1 MPQNIN
7 LNVSPYYDDFDEKKN
22 YHRVLFKP
30 GTSIQARELTTLQ
43 SILQNQIEKF
53 GKHFFKDGAM
63 VIPGNIAFD
72 SNYTCIE
79 INSVHLG
86 IPVVEYLNNLKGKF
100 IKGQT
105 SNIVAQVENIVDEN
119 TSERGNN
126 TLYIKY
132 KSSSQSNFI
141 NSKFIDGEN
150 LIIQEDIEYS
160 LGVIRANNTIATT
173 ISNNCNSVGSAV
185 KISSG
190 VYFIRGFFLNIDPQ
204 TLILEQYSNK
214 PSYRVGLGIKE
225 SFAMASNE
233 YNDLLDNSQGFYN
246 YAAPGADRL
255 LIENELV
262 KKSLD
267 DFNDDN
273 FVQLL
278 KVDNG
283 ILEKI
288 VNTTDYSIFADE
300 LARRTYDE
308 SGDYYIKPFDI
319 EIKESLNNSLG
330 NNGIYNEGQN
340 TKQGSTPSKDLAC
353 ISISPGKAYV
363 RGYEVESISN
373 TILDLEKARTSDT
386 TINEAIQFDF
396 GTQIQVNNVYGYL
409 PVGYTTDSYVKLY
422 RGRTTNVGVSSGT
435 QIGVARVY
443 DLKLKDSAYQNSASV
458 FEVSLYDIQTYTTLE
473 ISSGLGRSLTSSTY
487 IQGKNSGAGGFVV
500 SGISSTISLF
510 DLYQVSGAFIKNES
524 LIINGVE
531 NNRTIKAIIDYG
543 INDVNQI
550 TSYNTSPATFTADT
564 VLSRTLNLSDNLSPY
579 TITAAVSGISTI
591 TTSNGNFYTNTKVGD
606 IISYTKAGDDLSTY
620 NVIKSIDS
628 TLTSA
633 TIGITTNVPGVN
645 YGSLPVSLMTSN
657 DLRKVTVDI
666 QSTND
671 SLYSTLNH
679 NYVSSVDLSTS
690 SITFRNTLTPITIT
704 NSSVFGV
711 SVFEGVSDSIL
722 VPFDEEA
729 YSLVYSDGTVEPL
742 SSQKL
747 IPNFNESNIP
757 TQGRITL
764 RNLNITTPKTGY
776 LTVTYQ
782 KLNCKARKK
791 TYNRCSKITI
801 NNTNSGINTLG
812 SGLTYND
819 VYGRRIEDNIIS
831 LNVPEV
837 SSIIGIYESSN
848 SNDPTLPS
856 FVVSTISGSISNLIK
871 GEQIVGSETNSV
883 ATLIDTDNISK
894 IEFGYLND
902 KSFKNGETVTF
913 KESGI
918 TATIFNINIGDRNI
932 LNSYLFDNGN
942 RPSYL
947 DFSRIVRKPSTEA
960 PKRKITIVHNYYS
973 IENNDNGTFVT
984 VNSYDL
990 NRYDIIPLI
999 DGIGCSDIL
1008 DFRPRV
1014 SNYDT
1019 SSSISPFEFNSR
1031 IFNSTNASSKNIVAK
1046 DTSVIL
1052 SYNYY
1057 LPRIDKLFLS
1067 RYGTFNLLKGVPS
1080 TSPKLPENLDYSL
1093 EVATLYLPPYVHNVS
1108 DIKIT
1113 TNTHKRYTMKD
1124 ISRLDDR
1131 ISNVEYYTAL
1141 SLLEADT
1148 QNLTITDPNTNLN
1161 RFKCGFFVDNF
1172 SSYNGGD
1179 ITNQVYRA
1187 SVDVNNNVLRPQS
1200 YTTYIDL
1207 EVDSTNNVNVKKV
1220 GDIICLNYT
1229 DVVYTKNEFA
1239 TRVENINPFNVISW
1253 LGNIELKPSTD
1264 TWIEPKIVSKKVDT
1278 VEGDYSSTL
1287 NKLNVDSNTGLTPA
1301 EWGSWET
1308 IWTGAPVVTR
1318 GASFSELSSSNI
1330 ISQNTNVSD
1339 ERTRGHDRRQ
1349 RVTTNSTIRDTFTNF
1364 TPVAT
1369 STQITQSRRG
1379 IQNKIT
1385 ERFDSRTIGNR
1396 VLSRD
1401 TITTIRSRNIGIISK
1416 RLKPNTRF
1424 YGFFENVDVTT
1435 YIIPK
1440 LIEIEMVS
1448 GTFSA
1453 GENVIGNADKASI
1466 VFRLANQN
1474 HKYGDYNSPSQV
1486 YLKNP
1491 YDTVST
1497 LSSNYSSTSTLL
1509 NVDTNSLEL
1518 QSESQY
1524 YGCISSGM
1532 RLIGK
1537 TSGAI
1542 AVVKEI
1548 RIISDSSGAFMGSL
1562 FIPDPTVPTNPKF
1575 TTGTKTFTL
1584 TASSI
1589 NSSIPGTTASSAETS
1604 FTSSGLIENIEE
1616 HTLRIR
1622 NANVERIPLSETIS
1636 NTISS
1641 TTFDTSTSSVDRS
1654 VTNTSFIDPL
1664 AQSFEVT
1671 DRTGIYITKCD
1682 VFFKTKDANDVPVT
1696 MQVRTMQNGVP
1707 TQKILPFGE
1716 IILEAKDIKVS
1727 DTSLVATTFTFPS
1740 PIFLE
1745 GGNSYCVVLISA
1757 SDSYTVWISRMGEED
1772 VASVNKQDGN
1782 RVIVSQQPTLG
1793 SLFKSQNAST
1803 WDASQY
1809 EDLKFNLYRA
1819 DFTSTSGTASFY
1831 NPILGVGNRQVA
1843 SLRPNPITSYS
1854 RSLLVK
1860 LNTNLSTSDVN
1871 LLQSNYTLTQTSNS
1885 TFTSKV
1891 KSVVGTITP
1900 SSSLTIVSPGIG
1912 YTLGITSYTNV
1923 DLISISGSG
1932 SGGKVTLGVGTG
1944 AAYYATVT
1952 DGGSGYSVGDVLT
1965 IDYNDSGNLGK
1976 EVILSIPNTSGILTA
1991 SNSLIMDEV
2000 QGVLT
2005 TSSGD
2010 LIINGTTLTGKFPTE
2025 ILQIKDGLHFK
2036 VDHNNHGMYSENN
2049 LITISGIESDIAPS
2063 KLNADITSSS
2073 TTITLNDVSSFTTF
2087 EGKSVGI
2094 GSTGYLTINDEIIGY
2109 IGVNTSTSTLTLN
2122 TLPTYSRGVD
2132 DTIPTSHY
2140 INDLVFK
2147 YEFNGIS
2154 LRKINKTHNM
2164 ADVDNVNYLIGL
2176 DEYHIKIA
2184 QDDNKYFKQTKT
2196 GGSYLYDTYSLGGY
2210 KVPRATQNIAYNI
2223 LRPIS
2228 SILTPV
2234 NTEISSKVRSLSATS
2249 VNGTEVSFTD
2259 NGYEDISLNSDNIFN
2274 TMRAVYSRVN
2284 ELEYSTTSNN
2294 KSLFLQIQLNTF
2306 DSKVSPMID
2315 LERIG
2320 MISIMNRI
2328 DAPIS
2333 NYVTDSR
2340 INKLIEDPN
2349 SAIYVSQAIRLEKP
2363 ADSLKLIFDAYR
2375 HTTNDIRV
2383 LYRIFRNDT
2392 PNEYQLYQLFPGYG
2406 NIDSRGNTINP
2417 SICNGLPDTLVTP
2430 SGNLE
2435 EFKSY
2440 EYNVKSDVT
2449 FTGFQIKIIN
2459 AGTDQANVPKIR
2471 DLRAIATL

>member
-7 LNVSPYYDDFDEKKN
+7 LNVSPYYDDFDEEKN
-22 YHRVLFKP
+22 YYKVLFKP

-86 IPVVEYLNNLKGKF
+86 IPVIEYLQNLKGKF

-105 SNIVAQVENIVDEN
+105 SNVIAQIENVVDEN

-132 KSSSQSNFI
+132 KSSSQSDFI
-141 NSKFIDGEN
+141 NSKFIDDEN

-160 LGVIRANNTIATT
+160 LGVIRANNTVATT
-173 ISNNCNSVGSAV
+173 ISNNCNSVGSVV

-190 VYFIRGFFLNIDPQ
+190 VYFIRGFFLNIDSQ
-204 TLILEQYSNK
+204 TLILEQYSST

-225 SFAMASNE
+225 SFAIASNE
-233 YNDLLDNSQGFYN
+233 YSDLLDNSQGFYN
-246 YAAPGADRL
+246 YASPGADRL

-262 KKSLD
+262 KKSLT

-278 KVDNG
+278 KVENG

-288 VNTTDYSIFADE
+288 VTTTDYNVFADE

-308 SGDYYIKPFDI
+308 SGDYYIKPFDV

-340 TKQGSTPSKDLAC
+340 TKQGSTPSEDLAC
-353 ISISPGKAYV
+353 ISISPGKAYI

-373 TILDLEKARTSDT
+373 TILDLEKTRTSDT
-386 TINEAIQFDF
+386 AVNEAIQFNF
-396 GTQIQVNNVYGYL
+396 GTQIEVNNVYGYL
-409 PVGYTTDSYVKLY
+409 PVGYGTDSYVKLY
-422 RGRTTNVGVSSGT
+422 RGRTSNVGVSSES
-435 QIGVARVY
+435 QIGVARIY
-443 DLKLKDSAYQNSASV
+443 DLKLKDASYQNSASI
-458 FEVSLYDIQTYTTLE
+458 FEASLYDIQTYTTLE
-473 ISSGLGRSLTSSTY
+473 ISSGLGRSLSDSTY
-487 IQGKNSGAGGFVV
+487 IQGKNSGAGGFIV
-500 SGISSTISLF
+500 SGISSTTSLF
-510 DLYQVSGAFIKNES
+510 DLYQVSGSFIKNES
-524 LIINGVE
+524 LIINGIE
-531 NNRTIKAIIDYG
+531 NNRTIKTITDYG

-550 TSYNTSPATFTADT
+550 TSYNTSPATFTADA
-564 VLSRTLNLSDNLSPY
+564 VLSRALNLSDNQSPY
-579 TITAAVSGISTI
+579 TITAGVSGISTI
-591 TTSNGNFYTNTKVGD
+591 TTSNSNFYTNIKVGD
-606 IISYTKAGDDLSTY
+606 IISYTKSGDNLSTY
-620 NVIKSIDS
+620 NVIKSINS
-628 TLTSA
+628 SLTSA
-633 TIGITTNVPGVN
+633 TIGVTTNVSGVN
-645 YGSLPVSLMTSN
+645 YGSLPTSLMTSN

-679 NYVSSVDLSTS
+679 NHVSSVDLSTS
-690 SITFRNTLTPITIT
+690 NITFRDTLPITIT
-704 NSSVFGV
+704 NSSAYVFTI
-711 SVFEGVSDSIL
+711 FEGTTDSIL

-729 YSLVYSDGTVEPL
+729 YSLVYSDGTIETL
-742 SSQKL
+742 SPQKL
-747 IPNFNESNIP
+747 IPNFDNLNAP
-757 TQGRITL
+757 AQGKITL
-764 RNLNITTPKTGY
+764 RNLNITAPKSGY
-776 LTVTYQ
+776 LTITYQ
-782 KLNCKARKK
+782 KLNCKSRKK

-801 NNTNSGINTLG
+801 NSTNSGINTLG
-812 SGLTYND
+812 TGLSYNNI
-819 VYGRRIEDNIIS
+819 YGRRIEDDIIS

-848 SNDPTLPS
+848 SNDPILPS
-856 FVVSTISGSISNLIK
+856 FVVSTISGNISNLIK
-871 GEQIVGSETNSV
+871 GEQIVGSDTNSV

-894 IEFGYLND
+894 IQFGYLND
-902 KSFKNGETVTF
+902 KSFKDVEIVTF
-913 KESGI
+913 KESRI
-918 TATIFNINIGDRNI
+918 TATISNISIGDRNI
-932 LNSYLFDNGN
+932 LNSYLFDNGS

-947 DFSRIVRKPSTEA
+947 DFSRIVRKPLTEA
-960 PKRKITIVHNYYS
+960 PKRKITIVYNYYS
-973 IENNDNGTFVT
+973 IENNDSGTFVT

-999 DGIGCSDIL
+999 GGVGCSDIL

-1014 SNYDT
+1014 SNYDI
-1019 SSSISPFEFNSR
+1019 SSSISPFEFKSR
-1031 IFNSTNASSKNIVAK
+1031 VFNSNTASSKNIVAK
-1046 DTSVIL
+1046 DSSIIL

-1080 TSPKLPENLDYSL
+1080 TSPKFPENLDYSL
-1093 EVATLYLPPYVHNVS
+1093 EVATLYLPPYIYNVN

-1113 TNTHKRYTMKD
+1113 TNSHKRYTMKD

-1187 SVDVNNNVLRPQS
+1187 SVDVNNNILRPQS

-1207 EVDSTNNVNVKKV
+1207 DVDSANNSNVRKV
-1220 GDIICLNYT
+1220 GDVICLNYN

-1253 LGNIELKPSTD
+1253 LGNIQLKPSTD
-1264 TWIEPKIVSKKVDT
+1264 TWIEPKIVSKKEDT
-1278 VEGDYSSTL
+1278 VEGDYSLTL
-1287 NKLNVDSNTGLTPA
+1287 NRLNGDSNTGLAPA
-1301 EWGSWET
+1301 EWGSWQT
-1308 IWTGAPVVTR
+1308 IWTGEPVVTR
-1318 GASFSELSSSNI
+1318 GASSSQLTSSNTI
-1330 ISQNTNVSD
+1330 NETT
-1339 ERTRGHDRRQ
+1339 TRVNGGRGQ
-1349 RVTTNSTIRDTFTNF
+1349 RVITETTIRDTFTNF
-1364 TPVAT
+1364 TPVFT
-1369 STQITQSRRG
+1369 STQIAQSRQG

-1385 ERFDSRTIGNR
+1385 ERFDSKTVGNR

-1401 TITTIRSRNIGIISK
+1401 TITTIRSRNIGILSK

-1424 YGFFENVDVTT
+1424 YGFFESVDVTS

-1448 GTFSA
+1448 GTFNV
-1453 GENVIGNADKASI
+1453 GEDVIGNTDKASI

-1474 HKYGDYNSPSQV
+1474 HKYGEYNSPSQV

-1491 YDTVST
+1491 YDIVST

-1524 YGCISSGM
+1524 YGYISSGM

-1542 AVVKEI
+1542 AIIKEI
-1548 RIISDSSGAFMGSL
+1548 RLISDGSGTFLGSL

-1575 TTGTKTFTL
+1575 TTGTKTFIL
-1584 TASSI
+1584 TTSSI
-1589 NSSIPGTTASSAETS
+1589 NSTIPGTTASSAETS

-1622 NANVERIPLSETIS
+1622 NASIERVPVSETIS
-1636 NTISS
+1636 NAINSS
-1641 TTFDTSTSSVDRS
+1641 TVDTSTSFVDRS
-1654 VTNTSFIDPL
+1654 VTNTNFIDPL

-1682 VFFKTKDANDVPVT
+1682 IFFKTKDSNDVPVT
-1696 MQVRTMQNGVP
+1696 MQVRTMQNGIP
-1707 TQKILPFGE
+1707 TQKVLPFGE
-1716 IILEAKDIKVS
+1716 VILEAKDINIS
-1727 DTSLVATTFTFPS
+1727 DTSLVPTTFTFPS
-1740 PIFLE
+1740 PIYLE
-1745 GGNSYCVVLISA
+1745 GGNSYCIVLISA

-1772 VASVNKQDGN
+1772 VTSVNTQDGN

-1819 DFTSTSGTASFY
+1819 NFTSTSGSASFY

-1843 SLRPNPITSYS
+1843 SLRPNPITAYS
-1854 RSLLVK
+1854 RSLIVK

-1871 LLQSNYTLTQTSNS
+1871 LLQSKYTLTQTSNS
-1885 TFTSKV
+1885 TFTSNV
-1891 KSVVGTITP
+1891 KSVLGTISP
-1900 SSSLTIVSPGIG
+1900 NSALTIVNPGIG
-1912 YTLGITSYTNV
+1912 YTQGITSYANV

-1932 SGGKVTLGVGTG
+1932 SGGKITLGVGTG
-1944 AAYYATVT
+1944 SAYYATIT
-1952 DGGSGYSVGDVLT
+1952 NGGSGYSVGDVLT
-1965 IDYNDSGNLGK
+1965 IDYKDSGNLGK
-1976 EVILSIPNTSGILTA
+1976 EVVLSIPNTSGILTA
-1991 SNSLIMDEV
+1991 SNSLVIDDV
-2000 QGVLT
+2000 QGDLT

-2010 LIINGTTLTGKFPTE
+2010 LIINGTTLTGKYPTE
-2025 ILQIKDGLHFK
+2025 ILQIKDGLHLK
-2036 VDHNNHGMYSENN
+2036 VNHNNHGMYSENN
-2049 LITISGIESDIAPS
+2049 LITISGIEPDNVPS
-2063 KLNADITSSS
+2063 KLIGDITSSS
-2073 TTITLNDVSSFTTF
+2073 TTITLNDVSNFTTF
-2087 EGKSVGI
+2087 EGRSIGI
-2094 GSTGYLTINDEIIGY
+2094 GTTGYLIINDEVIGY
-2109 IGVNTSTSTLTLN
+2109 IGVNTSTSTITLN

-2132 DTIPTSHY
+2132 NTIPTSHY

-2164 ADVDNVNYLIGL
+2164 ADVDNVSYPIGL
-2176 DEYHIKIA
+2176 DEYHIKIS

-2196 GGSYLYDTYSLGGY
+2196 GGSYLYNTYSLGGY
-2210 KVPRATQNIAYNI
+2210 KVPRATQNIAYSI
-2223 LRPIS
+2223 LHPVT

-2234 NTEISSKVRSLSATS
+2234 NTEIASKVRTLSATS
-2249 VNGTEVSFTD
+2249 VNGNELSFTD

-2274 TMRAVYSRVN
+2274 TMRAVYSRDN
-2284 ELEYSTTSNN
+2284 ELEYLSTSNS

-2315 LERIG
+2315 LERVG

-2328 DAPIS
+2328 DSPIS
-2333 NYVTDSR
+2333 NYITDSR

-2349 SAIYVSQAIRLEKP
+2349 SAIYVSQAVRLEKP
-2363 ADSLKLIFDAYR
+2363 ADSLKLLFDAYR

-2392 PNEYQLYQLFPGYG
+2392 PDEYQLYQLFPGYG
-2406 NIDSRGNTINP
+2406 NIDSRGNTINL
-2417 SICNGLPDTLVTP
+2417 SNCSGLPDTLVPP
-2430 SGNLE
+2430 SGNLD
-2435 EFKSY
+2435 EFSSY

-2449 FTGFQIKIIN
+2449 FTGFQIKIIK

-2471 DLRAIATL
+2471 DLRVIATL